1 MFWERSVR
9 FGVVTGADIVGLREA
24 SRQTGDPSVYD
35 SDHVDGLPLAGTR
48 LALPEALSAAVFFQ
62 SGCMP
67 ACCFAGGATSAS
79 WPRPCLPAGIITS
92 EPTPARARSRST
104 ATSTRSAPCRSWII
118 TLTGCWRCS
127 TAMASSLASSP
138 CRSTKRH
145 GARSIRRCATAFAAY
160 LAGYERRYRR
170 FHVASDIMPHWPD
183 RFFGDQFC
191 HLNPAGAERF
201 SDLLAQRLQEA
212 PPRTQNEAQKGWLS
226 ETGAAASA
234 KVVPI
239 SKRGS

>member
-1 MFWERSVR
+1 ML
-9 FGVVTGADIVGLREA
+9 LRWW
-24 SRQTGDPSVYD
+24 SNQRV
-35 SDHVDGLPLAGTR
+35 LAAT
-48 LALPEALSAAVFFQ
+48 LSARGHYYYGTDPGSSTVTFDGHIDAFRPLPILDHYFDRLLAVLDSHGIEARFIA
-62 SGCMP
+62 MP
-67 ACCFAGGATSAS
+67 INETT
-79 WPRPCLPAGIITS
+79 WREVNPAVR
-92 EPTPARARSRST
+92 E
-104 ATSTRSAPCRSWII
+104 
-118 TLTGCWRCS
+118 
-127 TAMASSLASSP
+127 
-138 CRSTKRH
+138 
-145 GARSIRRCATAFAAY
+145 AFAAY
-160 LAGYERRYRR
+160 LAGYERRYKR

-183 RFFGDQFC
+183 RYFGDQFS